1 MINTEPGADP
11 TQAVTVA
18 APVGHGPEDPP
29 TQVLET
35 VVREH
40 DQGPPTVT
48 IPKAGARESAAALR
62 RATGHHLPTI
72 FTWIRNIGAIILL
85 FVAWQ
90 LWGTAI
96 AEHHAQA
103 TLRTQFDALVHSHPP
118 TAVGGQA
125 LIPITTHVS
134 NPPEGTVVAEL
145 SIPAIDLNQFVVSG
159 TATDDLAK
167 GPGHY
172 IGSAAPGQAGN
183 VAIAGHRTTHG
194 APFNRLAELKQ
205 GDPIILTNTSDQH
218 FTYVVAETPFPVSP
232 SDVSVL
238 DNFGDN
244 RITLTTCNPE
254 FSAAQ
259 RLIVVG
265 KLLNQGARYAGP
277 VRSAPVPYQIVNGA
291 TASWRLALFP
301 LVLLE
306 VGLLVALGLTNRRWA
321 AFYGHVGGWLIL
333 APIWVAGFYLLFQ
346 TLTNF
351 LPPSL

>member
-1 MINTEPGADP
+1 MRHRATAGRLSRLGCGGPGHSVGDGARPGAPRWRPEVVRRPADGGCTVINTEPGADP

-48 IPKAGARESAAALR
+48 IPKAGARESAARVLR

-194 APFNRLAELKQ
+194 APFNRLAELEA
-205 GDPIILTNTSDQH
+205 GRPDHPHQH
-218 FTYVVAETPFPVSP
+218 QRPALHLRGGRDTVPRVAVGRLWCSTISATTASP
-232 SDVSVL
+232 S
-238 DNFGDN
+238 
-244 RITLTTCNPE
+244 RP
-254 FSAAQ
+254 
-259 RLIVVG
+259 
-265 KLLNQGARYAGP
+265 
-277 VRSAPVPYQIVNGA
+277 A
-291 TASWRLALFP
+291 TPSS
-301 LVLLE
+301 
-306 VGLLVALGLTNRRWA
+306 
-321 AFYGHVGGWLIL
+321 
-333 APIWVAGFYLLFQ
+333 Q
-346 TLTNF
+346 
-351 LPPSL
+351 PPSGSSWWASS